1 MNRIATL
8 LEKAQ
13 QNPNGLKF
21 NQFERLMRGCNGRN
35 VDSEVVIGFGILPED
50 RDYQFNRTSQ
60 WLKVT
65 K

>member
-8 LEKAQ
+8 FEKAQ

-21 NQFERLMRGCNGRN
+21 NQLNDLCLD
-35 VDSEVVIGFGILPED
+35 VDGPNANSEGVIEFGILPED
-50 RDYQFNRTSQ
+50 IGYQFNRTSQ
-60 WLKVT
+60 WLKGT